1 MQARAKAQQLIK
13 QGKLEDADFVLRGAH
28 KVAPKDT
35 LVTNDLFNLSLK
47 RSRKFLTSKDMESA
61 SKAAREALYLNPSS
75 GTASDLLNQV
85 LKKSGI
91 NPLDPA
97 ARLKLGDQLAGQG
110 RDTAALVE
118 YRSSLKLKPSA
129 AAHVGLGNMLLRS
142 GQKSK
147 AKDEYQLA
155 LETDPNS
162 SAAHRQIGL
171 LKLSSG
177 DTIGANTDL
186 SRAVILDPKDKI
198 AGKALTELWQ
208 KQVAKHPD
216 DANSRLG
223 LARAYQITGDLQS
236 AQSEYR
242 QVVRIDP
249 NHPNLP
255 ACRQSF
261 KLALARQE
269 AGRYVDAAHTLESQG
284 ALADAHGKVAEALA
298 ICPTD
303 PGYRLYQGQLLERLG
318 QYQQAHDAYLGV
330 LKCDPNNVQAAQRL
344 NGLPSLLGAPPSTTT
359 SFAAPPATGAPPAA
373 TSAITAAPAA
383 LGPFVEQ
390 PPLPTLPA
398 APSLAPSALPAGD
411 HVSSLSNFITQL
423 RNQSMTQ
430 QKVDQA
436 AERKASDALD
446 RALQPPST
454 GGSTASSLVAAG
466 LTGLAGAAAAGLA
479 AGDPLK
485 SSGAPG
491 NSSDFNP
498 PVVVMPPLPNSSL
511 AASTASQAATS
522 AMPVTVPPA
531 TTHQL
536 STLPS
541 SAPVAQSM
549 DPLTYQRLLFA
560 EQQNKS
566 LSQQLQQT
574 QQALQQLQQTAV
586 NAPVSSDVNNIAP
599 PSPLPAGTPTFGP
612 PPSYVPP
619 PANPQGYPIQ
629 SPLPGSP
636 PPVRFELESVSHSD
650 KGVQLKVVLKNDQNV
665 PLPLTPAMTGIVRSL
680 GSPDAFVKVNFKD
693 KQVPAHGK
701 VRGTVKIPTAQ
712 ISPTADLFIPNL
724 LPAPNMQH
732 DVHLTAVMSP
742 QS

>member
-1 MQARAKAQQLIK
+1 LIK

-28 KVAPKDT
+28 KVAPKDS
-35 LVTNDLFNLSLK
+35 LVTNDLFNLSLQ
-47 RSRKFLTSKDMESA
+47 RSRKFLASKDVESA

-75 GTASDLLNQV
+75 STATNLLNQV
-85 LKKSGI
+85 LRKSGV
-91 NPLDPA
+91 NPLDSA

-118 YRSSLKLKPSA
+118 YRASLRLQPSA
-129 AAHVGLGNMLLRS
+129 NAHVGLGNMLLRS

-236 AQSEYR
+236 AHSEYR

-269 AGRYVDAAHTLESQG
+269 AGRHIDAAHTLESQG
-284 ALADAHGKVAEALA
+284 ALADAHGKVSEALA
-298 ICPTD
+298 VCPTD
-303 PGYRLYQGQLLERLG
+303 PGYRMYQGQLLEKLG

-330 LKCDPNNVQAAQRL
+330 LKSDPNNVLAAQRL
-344 NGLPSLLGAPPSTTT
+344 NGLPSLLTTPL
-359 SFAAPPATGAPPAA
+359 AAPVLPLTGPAA
-373 TSAITAAPAA
+373 ASGAGS

-390 PPLPTLPA
+390 PPAPTIPT
-398 APSLAPSALPAGD
+398 APQLAPSALPPSD
-411 HVSSLSNFITQL
+411 HVSTLSTFLSQL
-423 RNQSMTQ
+423 RDQSLTQ
-430 QKVDQA
+430 QKLDQA
-436 AERKASDALD
+436 TERKAADTLD
-446 RALQPPST
+446 RALQPPSAV
-454 GGSTASSLVAAG
+454 GGGASSLVAAG
-466 LTGLAGAAAAGLA
+466 LTGLAGTAAAGLA
-479 AGDPLK
+479 
-485 SSGAPG
+485 GAS

-498 PVVVMPPLPNSSL
+498 PVVVMPPLPNISTPV
-511 AASTASQAATS
+511 AASSQAATS
-522 AMPVTVPPA
+522 PVPVTVPQGQ
-531 TTHQL
+531 THQL
-536 STLPS
+536 STLA
-541 SAPVAQSM
+541 SAAPTTQAM

-560 EQQNKS
+560 EQQNKA

-574 QQALQQLQQTAV
+574 QQTLQQYQQTAIGS
-586 NAPVSSDVNNIAP
+586 PSDVNNIAP
-599 PSPLPAGTPTFGP
+599 PSPLPAGAPAFGP
-612 PPSYVPP
+612 PQSYVPP

-629 SPLPGSP
+629 ALSPNAM
-636 PPVRFELESVSHSD
+636 PPVRFELESVSHSN

-665 PLPLTPAMTGIVRSL
+665 PLPIAPSMTGIVRSL
-680 GSPDAFVKVNFKD
+680 GAPDSMVKVSFHD

-701 VRGTVKIPTAQ
+701 IRGTVKIPTQQ
-712 ISPTADLFIPNL
+712 ISPTADLFLPNL
-724 LPAPNMQH
+724 LPPASMQR